1 MRLRHSSLVQSM
13 LQGIMAG
20 ALGMMGATA
29 LLLGRAAITNPWQ
42 VLLALVSLVLLIW
55 WKVPPVYMILAVAA
69 LGLLRLL
76 FSLP

>member
-1 MRLRHSSLVQSM
+1 
-13 LQGIMAG
+13 
-20 ALGMMGATA
+20 MMGATA

-55 WKVPPVYMILAVAA
+55 WKVPPVYIILVVAA